1 MIMRIYNSLTK
12 QKEEFV
18 PIDKD
23 HVRLYFC
30 GPTVYNQLH
39 IGNYRAALVA
49 DLLSKTVKGI
59 FPKVSYVSNITD
71 IDDKIIKAAADQGCS
86 ITDVTQKYYT
96 KFMDDAALLGIAK
109 PDIQPFA
116 TDYVDEMIV
125 YIQQLITNG
134 TAYEIDGNVLFDV
147 SKFTNYGCLS
157 DRCIEDQD
165 SGSRIKVEEY
175 KKNPNDFILWKP
187 SSDNEPGWDSPWGT
201 GRPGWHLECSVMSES
216 SLGVPFDIH
225 GGGNDLKFPHHD
237 NEIAQTC
244 GFHNN
249 SDPTCF
255 AKYWVHNGFLNLA
268 DEKMSKS
275 LGNVVYIDDL
285 IKDYKGNEIRL
296 ALLSTH
302 YRQPIPWSTNV
313 LNQAV
318 SIAKKIKRFTSSYTN
333 MNEFFAD
340 TKIGEAILDDLN
352 TPKAL
357 AVMQEIINAP
367 ENFELDK
374 EISTYK
380 YIFEGSSQD
389 LSISKAD
396 EDKINHLI
404 ELRLEAKNNGDYET
418 ADNIRDELSKMN
430 VTIKDIGRKTE
441 WEIL

>member
-1 MIMRIYNSLTK
+1 MKIYNSLTK
-12 QKEEFV
+12 QKEDFV
-18 PIDKD
+18 PIDKE

-49 DLLSKTVKGI
+49 DLLSKVVKGI

-71 IDDKIIKAAADQGCS
+71 IDDKIIKAATDQGCS
-86 ITDVTQKYYT
+86 ITDITQKYYQ
-96 KFMDDAALLGIAK
+96 KFMEDAALLGIAK

-125 YIQQLITNG
+125 YIQQLIANG
-134 TAYEIDGNVLFDV
+134 TAYEINGNVLFDV

-157 DRCIEDQD
+157 DRCIEDHD

-187 SSDNEPGWDSPWGT
+187 SSDAEPGWDSPWGN

-302 YRQPIPWSTNV
+302 YRQPIPWSINV

-318 SIAKKIKRFTSSYTN
+318 SIAKKIKRFTASFPN
-333 MNEFFAD
+333 KNKFFSD
-340 TKIGEAILDDLN
+340 TKIAEAILDDLN

-357 AVMQEIINAP
+357 SIMQEIINKP
-367 ENFELDK
+367 DDFNLEK

-389 LSISKAD
+389 LSISEAD
-396 EDKINHLI
+396 KDKIKHLI
-404 ELRLEAKNNGDYET
+404 ELRLIAKNNGDYET

-430 VTIKDIGRKTE
+430 VTIKDIDGKTE

>member
-1 MIMRIYNSLTK
+1 MKIYNSLTK

-18 PIDKD
+18 PIDKE

-71 IDDKIIKAAADQGCS
+71 IDDKIIKAATDQGCS
-86 ITDVTQKYYT
+86 ITDITQKYYK
-96 KFMDDAALLGIAK
+96 KFMEDAALLGIAK

-116 TDYVDEMIV
+116 TDYVDEMID

-134 TAYEIDGNVLFDV
+134 TAYEINGNVLFDV

-175 KKNPNDFILWKP
+175 KNNPNDFILWKP
-187 SSDNEPGWDSPWGT
+187 SSDTEPGWDSPWGT

-255 AKYWVHNGFLNLA
+255 AQYWVHNGFLNLA

-296 ALLSTH
+296 ALLTTH

-318 SIAKKIKRFTSSYTN
+318 SIAKKIKRFTSSYPN
-333 MNEFFAD
+333 MNKFFAD

-352 TPKAL
+352 TPKAI

-367 ENFELDK
+367 ENFELEK

-389 LSISKAD
+389 LSISKAA

-404 ELRLEAKNNGDYET
+404 ELRLEAKNNGDYQA
-418 ADNIRDELSKMN
+418 ADSIRDELSKMN
-430 VTIKDIGRKTE
+430 VTIKDIGGKTE

>member
-1 MIMRIYNSLTK
+1 MKIYNSLTK

-18 PIDKD
+18 PIDKE

-71 IDDKIIKAAADQGCS
+71 IDDKIIKAATDQGCS
-86 ITDVTQKYYT
+86 IKDITQKYYK
-96 KFMDDAALLGIAK
+96 KFMEDAALLGIAK

-116 TDYVDEMIV
+116 TDYVDEMID

-157 DRCIEDQD
+157 DRCIESQD

-187 SSDNEPGWDSPWGT
+187 SSESEPGWDSPWGT

-302 YRQPIPWSTNV
+302 YRQPIPWSLNV

-318 SIAKKIKRFTSSYTN
+318 SIAKKIKRFTSPYPN
-333 MNEFFAD
+333 KNKFFSD
-340 TKIGEAILDDLN
+340 TKIAEAILDDLN

-357 AVMQEIINAP
+357 SIMQEIMNEP
-367 ENFELDK
+367 DNFNLEK

-389 LSISKAD
+389 LSISKED
-396 EDKINHLI
+396 EDKINQLI
-404 ELRLEAKNNGDYET
+404 ELRLTAKNNGDYDT

-430 VTIKDIGRKTE
+430 VTIKDIDGKTE

>member
-1 MIMRIYNSLTK
+1 MKIYNSLTK
-12 QKEEFV
+12 QKEEFI
-18 PIDKD
+18 PIDKG

-71 IDDKIIKAAADQGCS
+71 IDDKIIKAASDQDCS
-86 ITDVTQKYYT
+86 ITDITQKYYK
-96 KFMDDAALLGIAK
+96 KFMEDAALLGIAK

-116 TDYVDEMIV
+116 TDYVDEMID

-134 TAYEIDGNVLFDV
+134 TAYEINGNVLFDV
-147 SKFTNYGCLS
+147 SKFNNYGCLS

-187 SSDNEPGWDSPWGT
+187 SSESEPGWDSPWGT

-275 LGNVVYIDDL
+275 VGNVVYIDDL
-285 IKDYKGNEIRL
+285 IKDYKGNDIRL

-318 SIAKKIKRFTSSYTN
+318 SIAKKIKRFTSSYSN
-333 MNEFFAD
+333 MNKFFAD

-357 AVMQEIINAP
+357 AVMQEIINTP
-367 ENFELDK
+367 ENFELEK

-404 ELRLEAKNNGDYET
+404 ELRLEAKNNGDYQT

-430 VTIKDIGRKTE
+430 VTIKDIGGKTE

>member
-1 MIMRIYNSLTK
+1 M
-12 QKEEFV
+12 
-18 PIDKD
+18 
-23 HVRLYFC
+23 RLYFC

-71 IDDKIIKAAADQGCS
+71 IDDKIIKAATDQGCS
-86 ITDVTQKYYT
+86 ITDITQKYYK
-96 KFMDDAALLGIAK
+96 KFMEDAALLGIAK

-116 TDYVDEMIV
+116 TDYVDEMID

-187 SSDNEPGWDSPWGT
+187 SSESEPGWDSPWGT

-318 SIAKKIKRFTSSYTN
+318 SIAKKIKRFTSSYSN
-333 MNEFFAD
+333 MNKFFAD

-357 AVMQEIINAP
+357 AVMQEIINTP
-367 ENFELDK
+367 ENFELEK

-404 ELRLEAKNNGDYET
+404 EFKTR
-418 ADNIRDELSKMN
+418 SK
-430 VTIKDIGRKTE
+430 K
-441 WEIL
+441 

>member
-1 MIMRIYNSLTK
+1 MKIYNSLTK

-18 PIDKD
+18 PIDKE

-71 IDDKIIKAAADQGCS
+71 IDDKIIKAATDQGCS
-86 ITDVTQKYYT
+86 ITDITQKYYK
-96 KFMDDAALLGIAK
+96 KFMEDAALLGIAK

-134 TAYEIDGNVLFDV
+134 TAYEINGNVLFDV

-165 SGSRIKVEEY
+165 TGSRIKVEEY

-187 SSDNEPGWDSPWGT
+187 SSESEPGWDSPWGT

-313 LNQAV
+313 LKQAV
-318 SIAKKIKRFTSSYTN
+318 SIAKKIKRFTSSYSN
-333 MNEFFAD
+333 MNKFFAD

-357 AVMQEIINAP
+357 AVMQEIINTP
-367 ENFELDK
+367 ENFELEK

-404 ELRLEAKNNGDYET
+404 ELRLEAKNNGDYQT

-430 VTIKDIGRKTE
+430 VTIKDIGGKTE

>member
-1 MIMRIYNSLTK
+1 MKIYNSLTK

-18 PIDKD
+18 PIDKE

-71 IDDKIIKAAADQGCS
+71 IDDKIIKAATEQGCS
-86 ITDVTQKYYT
+86 ITDITQKYYK
-96 KFMDDAALLGIAK
+96 KFMEDAALLGIAK

-116 TDYVDEMIV
+116 TDYVDEMID

-157 DRCIEDQD
+157 DRCIESQD

-187 SSDNEPGWDSPWGT
+187 SSESEPGWDSPWGT

-285 IKDYKGNEIRL
+285 IKDYKGNDIRL

-318 SIAKKIKRFTSSYTN
+318 SIAKKIKRFTSSYSN
-333 MNEFFAD
+333 MNKFFVD

-357 AVMQEIINAP
+357 AVMQEIINKP
-367 ENFELDK
+367 DDFDLEK

-389 LSISKAD
+389 LSISKAE

-404 ELRLEAKNNGDYET
+404 ELRLEAKNNGDYQT

-430 VTIKDIGRKTE
+430 VTIKDIGGKTE

>member
-1 MIMRIYNSLTK
+1 MKIYNSLTK

-18 PIDKD
+18 PIDKE

-71 IDDKIIKAAADQGCS
+71 IDDKIIKAATDQGCS
-86 ITDVTQKYYT
+86 ITDITQKYYK
-96 KFMDDAALLGIAK
+96 KFMEDAALLGIAK

-134 TAYEIDGNVLFDV
+134 TAYEINGNVLFDV

-175 KKNPNDFILWKP
+175 KNNPNDFILWKP
-187 SSDNEPGWDSPWGT
+187 SNDTEPGWDSPWGT

-255 AKYWVHNGFLNLA
+255 AQYWVHNGFLNLA

-296 ALLSTH
+296 ALLTTH

-318 SIAKKIKRFTSSYTN
+318 SIAKKIKRFTSSYPN
-333 MNEFFAD
+333 MNKFFAD

-352 TPKAL
+352 TPKAI

-367 ENFELDK
+367 ENFELEK

-404 ELRLEAKNNGDYET
+404 ELRLEAKNNGDYQA
-418 ADNIRDELSKMN
+418 ADSIRDELSKMN
-430 VTIKDIGRKTE
+430 VTIKDIGGKTE

>member
-1 MIMRIYNSLTK
+1 MKIYNSLTK

-18 PIDKD
+18 PIDKE

-71 IDDKIIKAAADQGCS
+71 IDDKIIKAATDQGCS
-86 ITDVTQKYYT
+86 ITDITQKYYK
-96 KFMDDAALLGIAK
+96 KFMEDAALLGIAK

-116 TDYVDEMIV
+116 TDYVDEMID

-157 DRCIEDQD
+157 DRCIESQD

-187 SSDNEPGWDSPWGT
+187 SIESEPSWDSPWGT

-302 YRQPIPWSTNV
+302 YRQPIPWSLNV

-318 SIAKKIKRFTSSYTN
+318 SIAKKIKRFTSPYPN
-333 MNEFFAD
+333 KNKFFSD
-340 TKIGEAILDDLN
+340 TKIAEAILDDLN

-357 AVMQEIINAP
+357 SIMQEIMNEP
-367 ENFELDK
+367 DNFNLEK

-389 LSISKAD
+389 LSISKED
-396 EDKINHLI
+396 EDKINQLI
-404 ELRLEAKNNGDYET
+404 ELRLTAKNNGDYDT

-430 VTIKDIGRKTE
+430 VTIKDIDGKTE

>member
-18 PIDKD
+18 PIDKE

-71 IDDKIIKAAADQGCS
+71 IDDKIIKAAADQGSS

-285 IKDYKGNEIRL
+285 IKDYKGNDIRL

-318 SIAKKIKRFTSSYTN
+318 SIAKKIKRFTSPYSN
-333 MNEFFAD
+333 MNKFFAD

-357 AVMQEIINAP
+357 AVMQEIINTP
-367 ENFELDK
+367 ENFELEK

-404 ELRLEAKNNGDYET
+404 ELRLEAKNNGDYQT

-430 VTIKDIGRKTE
+430 VTIKDIGGKTE

>member
-1 MIMRIYNSLTK
+1 MKIYNSLTK

-18 PIDKD
+18 PIDKE

-71 IDDKIIKAAADQGCS
+71 IDDKIIKAATDQGCS
-86 ITDVTQKYYT
+86 ITDITQKYYK

-116 TDYVDEMIV
+116 TDYVDEMID

-157 DRCIEDQD
+157 DRCIESQD

-187 SSDNEPGWDSPWGT
+187 SSESEPGWDSPWGT

-302 YRQPIPWSTNV
+302 YRQPIPWSLNV

-318 SIAKKIKRFTSSYTN
+318 SIAKKIKRFTSPYPN
-333 MNEFFAD
+333 KNKFFSD
-340 TKIGEAILDDLN
+340 TKIAEAILDDLN

-357 AVMQEIINAP
+357 SIMQEIMNEP
-367 ENFELDK
+367 DNFNLEK

-389 LSISKAD
+389 LSISKED
-396 EDKINHLI
+396 EDKINQLI
-404 ELRLEAKNNGDYET
+404 ELRLTAKNNGDYDT

-430 VTIKDIGRKTE
+430 VTIKDIDGKTE

>member
-1 MIMRIYNSLTK
+1 MKIYNSLTK
-12 QKEEFV
+12 QKEEFI
-18 PIDKD
+18 PIDKE

-71 IDDKIIKAAADQGCS
+71 IDDKIIKAATDQDCS
-86 ITDVTQKYYT
+86 ITDITQKYYR

-125 YIQQLITNG
+125 YIQQLITND
-134 TAYEIDGNVLFDV
+134 TAYEINGNVLFDV

-157 DRCIEDQD
+157 DRCIEDHD

-187 SSDNEPGWDSPWGT
+187 SSDDEPGWDSPWGI

-302 YRQPIPWSTNV
+302 YRQPIPWSINV
-313 LNQAV
+313 LNQAA
-318 SIAKKIKRFTSSYTN
+318 SIAKKIKRFTSPYPNTN
-333 MNEFFAD
+333 KFFPD
-340 TKIGEAILDDLN
+340 TKIAEAILDDLN
-352 TPKAL
+352 TPRAL
-357 AVMQEIINAP
+357 SVMQEIINKP
-367 ENFELDK
+367 DDCDLEK
-374 EISTYK
+374 EISTYR

-396 EDKINHLI
+396 EDKINQLI
-404 ELRLEAKNNGDYET
+404 ELRLTAKNNGDYET

-430 VTIKDIGRKTE
+430 VTIKDINGKTE

>member
-1 MIMRIYNSLTK
+1 MKIYNSLTK

-18 PIDKD
+18 PIDKE

-71 IDDKIIKAAADQGCS
+71 IDDKIIKAATDQGCS
-86 ITDVTQKYYT
+86 ITDITQKYYK
-96 KFMDDAALLGIAK
+96 KFMEDAALLGIAK

-116 TDYVDEMIV
+116 TDYVDEMID

-134 TAYEIDGNVLFDV
+134 TAYEINGNVLFDV

-187 SSDNEPGWDSPWGT
+187 SSESEPGWDSPWGT

-302 YRQPIPWSTNV
+302 YRQPIPWSLNV

-318 SIAKKIKRFTSSYTN
+318 SIAKKIKRFTSPYPN
-333 MNEFFAD
+333 KNKFFSD
-340 TKIGEAILDDLN
+340 TKIAEAILDDLN

-357 AVMQEIINAP
+357 SIMQEIMNEP
-367 ENFELDK
+367 DNFNLEK

-389 LSISKAD
+389 LSISKED
-396 EDKINHLI
+396 EDKINQLI
-404 ELRLEAKNNGDYET
+404 ELRLTAKNNGDYDT

-430 VTIKDIGRKTE
+430 VTIKDIDGKTE

>member
-1 MIMRIYNSLTK
+1 MKIYNSLTK
-12 QKEEFV
+12 QKEEFI
-18 PIDKD
+18 PIDKE

-49 DLLSKTVKGI
+49 DLLSKTVRGI

-71 IDDKIIKAAADQGCS
+71 IDDKIIKAASDQDCS
-86 ITDVTQKYYT
+86 ITDITQKYYK
-96 KFMDDAALLGIAK
+96 KFMEDAALLGIAK

-116 TDYVDEMIV
+116 TDYVDEMID

-134 TAYEIDGNVLFDV
+134 TAYEINGNVLFDV

-187 SSDNEPGWDSPWGT
+187 SSESEPGWDSPWGT

-285 IKDYKGNEIRL
+285 IKDYKGNDIRL

-318 SIAKKIKRFTSSYTN
+318 SIAKKIKRFTSSYSN
-333 MNEFFAD
+333 MNKFYAD

-357 AVMQEIINAP
+357 AVMQEIINTP
-367 ENFELDK
+367 ENFELEK

-404 ELRLEAKNNGDYET
+404 ELRLEAKSNGDYQT

-430 VTIKDIGRKTE
+430 VTIKDIGGKTE

>member
-1 MIMRIYNSLTK
+1 MKIYNSLTK
-12 QKEEFV
+12 RKEEFI
-18 PIDKD
+18 PIDKE

-71 IDDKIIKAAADQGCS
+71 IDDKIIKAATDQGCS
-86 ITDVTQKYYT
+86 ITDITQKYYK
-96 KFMDDAALLGIAK
+96 KFMEDAALLGIAK

-116 TDYVDEMIV
+116 TDYVDEMID

-134 TAYEIDGNVLFDV
+134 TAYEINGNVLFDV

-157 DRCIEDQD
+157 DRCIESQD

-175 KKNPNDFILWKP
+175 KKNPNDFVLWKP
-187 SSDNEPGWDSPWGT
+187 SSESEPGWDSPWGT

-302 YRQPIPWSTNV
+302 YRQPIPWSLNV

-318 SIAKKIKRFTSSYTN
+318 SIAKKIKRFTSPYLN
-333 MNEFFAD
+333 KNKFFSD
-340 TKIGEAILDDLN
+340 TKIAEAILDDLN

-357 AVMQEIINAP
+357 SIMQEIMNEP
-367 ENFELDK
+367 DNFNLEK

-389 LSISKAD
+389 LSISKED
-396 EDKINHLI
+396 EDKINQLI
-404 ELRLEAKNNGDYET
+404 ELRLTAKNNGDYDT

-430 VTIKDIGRKTE
+430 VTIKDIDGKTE

>member
-1 MIMRIYNSLTK
+1 MRIYNSLTK
-12 QKEEFV
+12 QKEDFV

-318 SIAKKIKRFTSSYTN
+318 SIAKKIKRFTASYPN
-333 MNEFFAD
+333 KNKFFSD
-340 TKIGEAILDDLN
+340 TKIAEAILDDLN

-357 AVMQEIINAP
+357 SIMQEIINKP
-367 ENFELDK
+367 DDFDLEK

-389 LSISKAD
+389 LSISEAD
-396 EDKINHLI
+396 KDKINHLI
-404 ELRLEAKNNGDYET
+404 ELRLTAKNNGDYET

-430 VTIKDIGRKTE
+430 VTIKDIDGKTE
-441 WEIL
+441 WEVL

>member
-1 MIMRIYNSLTK
+1 MRIYNSLTK

-147 SKFTNYGCLS
+147 SKFNNYGCLS

-285 IKDYKGNEIRL
+285 IKDYKGNDIRL

-318 SIAKKIKRFTSSYTN
+318 SIAKKIKRFTSSYSN
-333 MNEFFAD
+333 MNKFFAD

-357 AVMQEIINAP
+357 AVMQEIINTP
-367 ENFELDK
+367 ENFELEK

-404 ELRLEAKNNGDYET
+404 ELRLEAKNNGDYQT

-430 VTIKDIGRKTE
+430 VTIKDIGGKTE

>member
-1 MIMRIYNSLTK
+1 MKIYNSLTK

-18 PIDKD
+18 PIDKE

-59 FPKVSYVSNITD
+59 FSKVSYVSNITD
-71 IDDKIIKAAADQGCS
+71 IDDKIIKAATDQGCS
-86 ITDVTQKYYT
+86 ITDITQKYYT
-96 KFMDDAALLGIAK
+96 KFMEDAALLGIAK

-116 TDYVDEMIV
+116 TDYVDEMID
-125 YIQQLITNG
+125 YILQLITNG
-134 TAYEIDGNVLFDV
+134 TAYEINGNVLFDV

-175 KKNPNDFILWKP
+175 KNNPNDFILWKP
-187 SSDNEPGWDSPWGT
+187 SSDTEPGWDSPWGT

-255 AKYWVHNGFLNLA
+255 AQYWVHNGFLNLA

-318 SIAKKIKRFTSSYTN
+318 SIVKKIKRFTSSYPN
-333 MNEFFAD
+333 KNKFFAD

-357 AVMQEIINAP
+357 ATMQEIINTP
-367 ENFELDK
+367 ENFESEK
-374 EISTYK
+374 EVSTYK

-396 EDKINHLI
+396 EDKINDLI
-404 ELRLEAKNNGDYET
+404 ALRLEAKNTGDYQT

-430 VTIKDIGRKTE
+430 VNIKDIGGKTE

>member
-1 MIMRIYNSLTK
+1 MKIYNSLTK

-18 PIDKD
+18 PIDKE

-71 IDDKIIKAAADQGCS
+71 IDDKIIKAATDQGCS
-86 ITDVTQKYYT
+86 ITDITQKYYK
-96 KFMDDAALLGIAK
+96 KFMEDAALLGIAK

-125 YIQQLITNG
+125 YIQQLI
-134 TAYEIDGNVLFDV
+134 

-175 KKNPNDFILWKP
+175 KNNPNDFILWKP
-187 SSDNEPGWDSPWGT
+187 SNDTEPGWDSPWGT

-255 AKYWVHNGFLNLA
+255 AQYWVHNGFLNLA

-296 ALLSTH
+296 ALLTTH

-318 SIAKKIKRFTSSYTN
+318 SIAKKIKRFTSSYPN
-333 MNEFFAD
+333 MNKFFAD

-352 TPKAL
+352 TPKAI
-357 AVMQEIINAP
+357 AVMQEIINTP
-367 ENFELDK
+367 ENFELEK

-404 ELRLEAKNNGDYET
+404 ELRLEAKNNGDYQT

-430 VTIKDIGRKTE
+430 VTIKDIGGKTE

>member
-1 MIMRIYNSLTK
+1 MKIYNSLTK

-18 PIDKD
+18 PIDKE

-71 IDDKIIKAAADQGCS
+71 IDDKIIKAATDQGCS
-86 ITDVTQKYYT
+86 ITDITQKYYK
-96 KFMDDAALLGIAK
+96 KFMEDAALLGIAK

-116 TDYVDEMIV
+116 TDYVDEMID

-157 DRCIEDQD
+157 DRCIESQE

-187 SSDNEPGWDSPWGT
+187 SSESEPGWDSPWGT

-302 YRQPIPWSTNV
+302 YRQPIPWSLNV

-318 SIAKKIKRFTSSYTN
+318 SIAKKIKRFTSPYPN
-333 MNEFFAD
+333 KNKFFSD
-340 TKIGEAILDDLN
+340 TKIAEAILDDLN

-357 AVMQEIINAP
+357 SIMQEIMNEP
-367 ENFELDK
+367 DNFNLEK

-389 LSISKAD
+389 LSISKED
-396 EDKINHLI
+396 EDKINQLI
-404 ELRLEAKNNGDYET
+404 ELRLTAKNNGDYDT

-430 VTIKDIGRKTE
+430 VTIKDIDGKTE

>member
-1 MIMRIYNSLTK
+1 MKIYNSLTK

-18 PIDKD
+18 PIDKE

-59 FPKVSYVSNITD
+59 FPKVSFVSNITD
-71 IDDKIIKAAADQGCS
+71 IDDKIIKAATDQGCS
-86 ITDVTQKYYT
+86 ITDITQKYYK
-96 KFMDDAALLGIAK
+96 KFMEDAALLGIAK

-134 TAYEIDGNVLFDV
+134 TAYEINGNVLFDV
-147 SKFTNYGCLS
+147 SKFNNYGCLS

-187 SSDNEPGWDSPWGT
+187 SSESEPGWDSPWGT

-313 LNQAV
+313 LKQAV
-318 SIAKKIKRFTSSYTN
+318 SIAKKIKRFTSSYSN
-333 MNEFFAD
+333 MNKFFAD

-357 AVMQEIINAP
+357 AVMQEIINTP
-367 ENFELDK
+367 ENFELEK

-404 ELRLEAKNNGDYET
+404 ELRLEAKNNGDYQT

-430 VTIKDIGRKTE
+430 VTIKDIGGKTE

>member
-1 MIMRIYNSLTK
+1 MKIYNSLTK

-18 PIDKD
+18 PIDKE

-59 FPKVSYVSNITD
+59 FSKVSYVSNITD
-71 IDDKIIKAAADQGCS
+71 IDDKIIKAATDQGCS
-86 ITDVTQKYYT
+86 ITDITQKYYK
-96 KFMDDAALLGIAK
+96 KFMEDAALLGIAK

-134 TAYEIDGNVLFDV
+134 TAYEINGNVLFDV

-175 KKNPNDFILWKP
+175 KNNPNDFILWKP
-187 SSDNEPGWDSPWGT
+187 SNDTEPGWDSPWGT

-255 AKYWVHNGFLNLA
+255 AQYWVHNGFLNLA

-285 IKDYKGNEIRL
+285 IKDYKGNDIRL

-318 SIAKKIKRFTSSYTN
+318 SIAKKIKRFTSSYPN
-333 MNEFFAD
+333 MNKFFAD

-352 TPKAL
+352 TPKAI

-367 ENFELDK
+367 ENFELEK
-374 EISTYK
+374 EISSYK

-404 ELRLEAKNNGDYET
+404 ELRLEAKNNGDYQA
-418 ADNIRDELSKMN
+418 ADSIRDELSKMN
-430 VTIKDIGRKTE
+430 VTIKDIGGKTE

>member
-1 MIMRIYNSLTK
+1 MKIYNSLTK
-12 QKEEFV
+12 QKEEFI
-18 PIDKD
+18 PIDKR

-71 IDDKIIKAAADQGCS
+71 IDDKIIKAASDQDCS
-86 ITDVTQKYYT
+86 ITDITQKYYK
-96 KFMDDAALLGIAK
+96 KFMEDAALLGIAK

-116 TDYVDEMIV
+116 TDYVDEMID

-134 TAYEIDGNVLFDV
+134 TAYEINGNVLFDV

-187 SSDNEPGWDSPWGT
+187 SNESEPGWDSPWGT

-225 GGGNDLKFPHHD
+225 GGGNELKFPHHD

-255 AKYWVHNGFLNLA
+255 ANYWVHNGFLNLA

-285 IKDYKGNEIRL
+285 IKDYKGNDIRL

-318 SIAKKIKRFTSSYTN
+318 SIAKKIKRFTSSYSN
-333 MNEFFAD
+333 MNKFFAD

-357 AVMQEIINAP
+357 AVMQEIINKP
-367 ENFELDK
+367 DDFDLEK

-404 ELRLEAKNNGDYET
+404 ELRLEAKNNGDYQT

-430 VTIKDIGRKTE
+430 VAIKDIGGKTE

>member
-1 MIMRIYNSLTK
+1 MKIYNSLTK

-18 PIDKD
+18 PIDKE

-71 IDDKIIKAAADQGCS
+71 IDDKIIKAATDQGCS
-86 ITDVTQKYYT
+86 IKDITQKYYK
-96 KFMDDAALLGIAK
+96 KFMEDAALLGIAK

-116 TDYVDEMIV
+116 TDYVDEMID

-134 TAYEIDGNVLFDV
+134 TAYEINGNVLFDV
-147 SKFTNYGCLS
+147 SKFNNYGCLS

-187 SSDNEPGWDSPWGT
+187 SSESEPGWDSPWGT

-302 YRQPIPWSTNV
+302 YRQPIPWSLNV

-318 SIAKKIKRFTSSYTN
+318 SIAKKIKRFTSPYPN
-333 MNEFFAD
+333 KNKFFSD
-340 TKIGEAILDDLN
+340 TKIAEAILDDLN

-357 AVMQEIINAP
+357 SIMQEIMNQP
-367 ENFELDK
+367 DNFNLEK

-389 LSISKAD
+389 LSISKED
-396 EDKINHLI
+396 EDKINQLI
-404 ELRLEAKNNGDYET
+404 ELRLTAKNNGDYET

-430 VTIKDIGRKTE
+430 VAIKDIDGKTE

>member
-1 MIMRIYNSLTK
+1 MKIYNSLTK
-12 QKEEFV
+12 QKEEFI
-18 PIDKD
+18 PIDKE

-59 FPKVSYVSNITD
+59 FSKVSYVSNITD
-71 IDDKIIKAAADQGCS
+71 IDDKIIKAATDQGCS
-86 ITDVTQKYYT
+86 ITDITQKYYK
-96 KFMDDAALLGIAK
+96 KFMEDAALLGIAK

-134 TAYEIDGNVLFDV
+134 TAYEINGNVLFDV

-157 DRCIEDQD
+157 ERCIEDQD

-187 SSDNEPGWDSPWGT
+187 SSDTEPGWDSPWGT

-285 IKDYKGNEIRL
+285 IKDYKGNDIRL

-318 SIAKKIKRFTSSYTN
+318 SIAKKIKRFTSSYSN
-333 MNEFFAD
+333 MNKFFAD

-357 AVMQEIINAP
+357 AVMQEIINTP
-367 ENFELDK
+367 ENFELEK

-404 ELRLEAKNNGDYET
+404 ELRLEAKNNGDYQT

-430 VTIKDIGRKTE
+430 VTIKDIGGKTE

>member
-1 MIMRIYNSLTK
+1 MKIYNSLTK

-18 PIDKD
+18 PIDKE

-71 IDDKIIKAAADQGCS
+71 IDDKIIKAATDQGCS
-86 ITDVTQKYYT
+86 ITDITQKYYK
-96 KFMDDAALLGIAK
+96 KFMEDAALLGIAK

-116 TDYVDEMIV
+116 TDYVDEMID

-134 TAYEIDGNVLFDV
+134 TAYEINGNVLFDV

-157 DRCIEDQD
+157 DRCIESQD

-187 SSDNEPGWDSPWGT
+187 SSESEPGWDSPWGT

-302 YRQPIPWSTNV
+302 YRQPIPWSLNV

-318 SIAKKIKRFTSSYTN
+318 SIAKKIKRFTSPYPN
-333 MNEFFAD
+333 KNKFFLD
-340 TKIGEAILDDLN
+340 TKIAEAILDDLN

-357 AVMQEIINAP
+357 SIMQEIMNEP
-367 ENFELDK
+367 DNFNLEK

-389 LSISKAD
+389 LSISKED
-396 EDKINHLI
+396 EDKINQLI
-404 ELRLEAKNNGDYET
+404 ELRLTAKNNGDYDT

-430 VTIKDIGRKTE
+430 VTIKDIDGKTE

>member
-1 MIMRIYNSLTK
+1 MKIYNSLTK
-12 QKEEFV
+12 QKEEFI
-18 PIDKD
+18 PIDKE

-71 IDDKIIKAAADQGCS
+71 IDDKIIKAASDQDCS
-86 ITDVTQKYYT
+86 ITDITQKYYK
-96 KFMDDAALLGIAK
+96 KFMEDAALLGIAK

-116 TDYVDEMIV
+116 TDYVDEMID

-134 TAYEIDGNVLFDV
+134 TAYEINGNVLFDV

-187 SSDNEPGWDSPWGT
+187 SSESEPGWDSPWGT

-285 IKDYKGNEIRL
+285 IKDYKGNDIRL

-318 SIAKKIKRFTSSYTN
+318 SIAKKIKRFTSSYSN
-333 MNEFFAD
+333 MNKFFAD

-357 AVMQEIINAP
+357 AVMQEIINNP
-367 ENFELDK
+367 DNFELEK

-380 YIFEGSSQD
+380 YIFEGFFTRF
-389 LSISKAD
+389 
-396 EDKINHLI
+396 INF
-404 ELRLEAKNNGDYET
+404 
-418 ADNIRDELSKMN
+418 
-430 VTIKDIGRKTE
+430 
-441 WEIL
+441 

>member
-49 DLLSKTVKGI
+49 DLLSKTIKGI

-71 IDDKIIKAAADQGCS
+71 IDDKIINAAADQGCS
-86 ITDVTQKYYT
+86 IADVTQKYYT

-147 SKFTNYGCLS
+147 RKFTNYGCLS

-187 SSDNEPGWDSPWGT
+187 SSDNEPGWDSPWGI

-318 SIAKKIKRFTSSYTN
+318 SIAKKIKRFTSSYAN
-333 MNEFFAD
+333 MNKFFVD

-367 ENFELDK
+367 ENFKLEK

-404 ELRLEAKNNGDYET
+404 ELRLEAKNNGDYQT

-430 VTIKDIGRKTE
+430 VTIKDIGGKTE

>member
-1 MIMRIYNSLTK
+1 MKIYNSLTK

-18 PIDKD
+18 PIDKE

-71 IDDKIIKAAADQGCS
+71 IDDKIIKAATDQGCS
-86 ITDVTQKYYT
+86 ITDITQKYYK
-96 KFMDDAALLGIAK
+96 KFMEDAALLGIAK

-116 TDYVDEMIV
+116 TDYVDEMID

-134 TAYEIDGNVLFDV
+134 TAYEINGNVLFDV

-175 KKNPNDFILWKP
+175 KNNPNDFILWKP
-187 SSDNEPGWDSPWGT
+187 SSDTEPGWDSPWGT
-201 GRPGWHLECSVMSES
+201 GRPGWHLECSVMSEF

-255 AKYWVHNGFLNLA
+255 AQYWVHNGFLNLA

-296 ALLSTH
+296 ALLTTH

-318 SIAKKIKRFTSSYTN
+318 SIAKKIKRFTSSYPN
-333 MNEFFAD
+333 MNKFFAD

-352 TPKAL
+352 TPKAI

-367 ENFELDK
+367 ENFELEK

-404 ELRLEAKNNGDYET
+404 ELRLEAKNNGDYQA
-418 ADNIRDELSKMN
+418 ADSIRDELSKMN
-430 VTIKDIGRKTE
+430 VTIKDIGGKTE

>member
-1 MIMRIYNSLTK
+1 MKIYNSLTK

-18 PIDKD
+18 PIDKE

-49 DLLSKTVKGI
+49 DLLAKTVKGI
-59 FPKVSYVSNITD
+59 FTKVSYVSNITD
-71 IDDKIIKAAADQGCS
+71 IDDKIINASLDQGCS
-86 ITDVTQKYYT
+86 IKDITQKYYK
-96 KFMDDAALLGIAK
+96 KFMEDAALLGIEK

-134 TAYEIDGNVLFDV
+134 TAYEINGNVLFDV

-187 SSDNEPGWDSPWGT
+187 SSDTEPGWDSPWGT

-249 SDPTCF
+249 SDPSCF

-318 SIAKKIKRFTSSYTN
+318 SIAKKIKRFTSSYPN
-333 MNEFFAD
+333 MNKFFAD

-367 ENFELDK
+367 ENFELEK

-404 ELRLEAKNNGDYET
+404 DLRLKAKNNGDYQT

-430 VTIKDIGRKTE
+430 VTIKDIGGKTE